1 MPDNQMQQKSLLSEK
16 KMMFPPGDRLL
27 MLSSQQILLQP
38 QWHPMFIS
46 TLLLKLQKV
55 TLHHKDWV
63 FKQTQQQFTDP
74 ETTNSD
80 G

>member
-1 MPDNQMQQKSLLSEK
+1 MQRKSLLSEK
-16 KMMFPPGDRLL
+16 KMMFPPGDRLS

-38 QWHPMFIS
+38 QWHPVFIS
-46 TLLLKLQKV
+46 TQLLKLQKV
-55 TLHHKDWV
+55 TLHHEDRV